1 MFIKN
6 AIFKIKKLGIN
17 YYKNQIIKSKSV
29 NFNKNFD
36 KFNKF
41 NKFNK
46 VKNNLNKNNIDN
58 NYKFKNTIFYSG
70 NEIKK
75 YDHFGYDFDL
85 NSNDY
90 LLKKKN
96 P

>member
-6 AIFKIKKLGIN
+6 SIFKIKKLGIN
-17 YYKNQIIKSKSV
+17 YYKNQITKSKSV
-29 NFNKNFD
+29 NYNKNFKKFNKN
-36 KFNKF
+36 
-41 NKFNK
+41 
-46 VKNNLNKNNIDN
+46 KNNLNKNNINN
-58 NYKFKNTIFYSG
+58 NYKFKNIIFYSG

-90 LLKKKN
+90 LIKKKLIHK
-96 P
+96 

>member
-6 AIFKIKKLGIN
+6 SIFKIKKLGIN
-17 YYKNQIIKSKSV
+17 YYKNQITKSKSV
-29 NFNKNFD
+29 NFNKNF
-36 KFNKF
+36 NKF
-41 NKFNK
+41 NKLNK

-58 NYKFKNTIFYSG
+58 NYKFKNTIFNKG

-90 LLKKKN
+90 LIKKIN